1 MFDLTGKTALVTGG
15 TGGIGGAI
23 AASLK
28 GQGANVILAGSTME
42 RASAAAEAIGAT
54 PLAANLAD
62 RAEVDALA
70 KAAEAAGPVDILVN
84 CAGIT
89 RDMLLLRMKD
99 EDFDA
104 VIEVNLTATFRLSK
118 ALVRG
123 MMKRR
128 WGRIINIGSIVG
140 FGGSAGQANYA
151 SAKAGLVGLT
161 KSIARE
167 IANRGITANVVAP
180 GYIKTAMTDVLS
192 EEQRAAIL
200 GSIPEGSVG
209 TPEDVAAAVVYLA
222 SQEARYVTGQTLH
235 VNGGMGMG
243 F

>member
-1 MFDLTGKTALVTGG
+1 MFDLTDKTALVTGG

-28 GQGANVILAGSTME
+28 GQGANVILTGSTME

>member
-1 MFDLTGKTALVTGG
+1 MFDLSGKTALVTGG

-28 GQGANVILAGSTME
+28 GQGANVILTGSTLE
-42 RASAAAEAIGAT
+42 RATAAAEKIGAT

-62 RAEVDALA
+62 RGEVDALA

-89 RDMLLLRMKD
+89 RDTLLLRMKD

-128 WGRIINIGSIVG
+128 YGRIINIGSIVG

-180 GYIKTAMTDVLS
+180 GYIKTAMTDVLT
-192 EEQRAAIL
+192 EEQQASIL
-200 GSIPEGSVG
+200 SSIPEGSVG

-222 SQEARYVTGQTLH
+222 SEEARYVTGQTLH